1 MIFFRFKY
9 NIIISTE
16 QLKSQTTV
24 FSPSKQMKK
33 QLHVLRKTQQ
43 KHTIQRILHMEFLS
57 DFNMTGDN
65 LLD

>member
-1 MIFFRFKY
+1 
-9 NIIISTE
+9 
-16 QLKSQTTV
+16 
-24 FSPSKQMKK
+24 MKK

-43 KHTIQRILHMEFLS
+43 KQTIQRILHMEFLS